1 MEDRKPDQTLDARG
15 LACPMPILKARQ
27 AMGTMATGQVLKVI
41 ATDRG
46 SVKDF
51 QGWAAASKQI
61 ALVGQATEQEG
72 GKEIYVH
79 FLEKKA

>member
-1 MEDRKPDQTLDARG
+1 VDAPKADQTLDARG
-15 LACPMPILKARQ
+15 MACPMPILKARQ
-27 AMGTMATGQVLKVI
+27 ELGKLAPGQVLKVI

-51 QGWAAASKQI
+51 QGWAQTSKQL
-61 ALVGQATEQEG
+61 ALVAQSTEQEN